1 MGQKSNPNSFQLLP
15 KTNNLFSSSFNS
27 LEYSN
32 FLKDYLTISSNLTSF
47 FEKNVFFSIM
57 LLNWPRGANFG
68 ASLRRPNWP

>member
-47 FEKNVFFSIM
+47 FEKKQLSCKRLSYYVK
-57 LLNWPRGANFG
+57 
-68 ASLRRPNWP
+68 